1 MRQGITRHQ
10 KQHDLHYL
18 EFDPENDALITG
30 GSVALVRLAQD
41 GGKKMDFRRFSYNC
55 GHGVW
60 IRKRFLPLSSVGC
73 PGLVTE
79 LSWPR
84 QPWSGS
90 TKRRRRGR
98 FARERTG

>member
-41 GGKKMDFRRFSYNC
+41 GGKKRIFDDSVTTAATACGFASDFFLCRLWDVL
-55 GHGVW
+55 VW
-60 IRKRFLPLSSVGC
+60 
-73 PGLVTE
+73 
-79 LSWPR
+79 
-84 QPWSGS
+84 
-90 TKRRRRGR
+90 
-98 FARERTG
+98 